1 MTQSR
6 QLAAIMFT
14 DIVGYT
20 ALMQANEQ
28 KAVAV
33 IKHYNSALEKCV
45 GHFHGQIL
53 NYYGDGSLCIFSSAT
68 DAVNCSLAIQT
79 ELKTEPVVPLRIGLH
94 IGEVFFE
101 DAKGTVAG
109 STKHDSYIRRSI

>member
-1 MTQSR
+1 MTQAR

-20 ALMQANEQ
+20 AMMQANEQ

-33 IKHYNSALEKCV
+33 IKHYNSSLEKLAEQHKRRV
-45 GHFHGQIL
+45 L
-53 NYYGDGSLCIFSSAT
+53 NYYGDGSLCIFPSAT
-68 DAVNCSLAIQT
+68 DAANCALALQK
-79 ELKTEPVVPLRIGLH
+79 ELKQDPEVPLRIGLH

-101 DAKGTVAG
+101 NE
-109 STKHDSYIRRSI
+109 

>member
-1 MTQSR
+1 MSQAR

-20 ALMQANEQ
+20 GMMQANEQ

-33 IKHYNSALEKCV
+33 IKHYNSSLEKLV
-45 GHFHGQIL
+45 SQYNGQVL
-53 NYYGDGSLCIFSSAT
+53 NYYGDGSLCIFSTAT
-68 DAVNCSLAIQT
+68 DAANCAVDLQK
-79 ELKTEPVVPLRIGLH
+79 ELKNDPVVPLRIGLH

-101 DAKGTVAG
+101 NEKALGD
-109 STKHDSYIRRSI
+109 